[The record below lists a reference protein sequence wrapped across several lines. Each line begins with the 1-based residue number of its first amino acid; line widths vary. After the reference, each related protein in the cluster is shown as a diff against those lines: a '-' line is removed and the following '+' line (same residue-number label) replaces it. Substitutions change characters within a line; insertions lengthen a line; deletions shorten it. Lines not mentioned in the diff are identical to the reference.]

1 MYSAECFREKKETC
15 VMKMKVLLRATDL
28 RNENVLPLTKTR
40 EKIYFVLKYH
50 KNLVTGVFYPFT

>member
-1 MYSAECFREKKETC
+1 
-15 VMKMKVLLRATDL
+15 MKMKVLLRATDL

-50 KNLVTGVFYPFT
+50 KNLVTGVFLSLYMKVIKTGWFLSLS